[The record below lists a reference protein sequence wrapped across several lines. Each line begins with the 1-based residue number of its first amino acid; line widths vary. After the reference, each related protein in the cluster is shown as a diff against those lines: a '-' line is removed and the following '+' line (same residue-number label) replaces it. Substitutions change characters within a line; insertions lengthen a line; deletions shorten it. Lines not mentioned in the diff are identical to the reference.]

1 MRRHTIEPLLEIEK
15 LSTHFATADGLVKA
29 VDDVTLRVEPGKT
42 LCIVGESG
50 CGKSVTARSILRL
63 VDPPGRIV
71 AGRINFRSREGGG
84 GGADPADGGGKVVDL
99 AALDPRGP
107 ELRRIRGKEIGMVFQ
122 EPMVALSPV
131 HTIGQQLVEVLR
143 LHENLGKKEARERAI
158 AELRGVGIPNPE
170 RRIDSYSF
178 QLSGG
183 MRQRAMIAMALACRP
198 QLLIADEPTTALDVT
213 TQAQILR
220 LLRKLQEERGMA
232 ILFIT
237 HDLGVVAELADRV
250 AVMYLGN
257 VVEECDVD
265 SLFHDPR
272 HPYTRAL
279 LRSVPRIER
288 RARRRLPTIRGQ
300 VPHPQQRPS
309 GCPYRTRCDHV
320 VLGEC
325 DVENPELVSD
335 GQREVRCV
343 HYPTAESIR
352 DGHELEHEEVAA
364 DAG

>member
-1 MRRHTIEPLLEIEK
+1 VTEPLLEIEK
-15 LSTHFATADGLVKA
+15 LSTHFDTADGLVRA
-29 VDDVTLRVEPGKT
+29 VDEVSLRVEPGST
-42 LCIVGESG
+42 VCIVGESG
-50 CGKSVTARSILRL
+50 CGKSVTARSILQL
-63 VDPPGRIV
+63 VEPPGRIV
-71 AGRINFRSREGGG
+71 AGSIRFRSGGT
-84 GGADPADGGGKVVDL
+84 DGGSVVDL
-99 AALDPRGP
+99 AALNPGGP

-131 HTIGQQLVEVLR
+131 HTIGQQLIETLR
-143 LHENLGKKEARERAI
+143 LHEQLGKSEARERAI
-158 AELRGVGIPNPE
+158 AELRSVGIPLPE
-170 RRIDSYSF
+170 RRIDAYSF

-198 QLLIADEPTTALDVT
+198 QLLVADEPTTALDVT

-220 LLRKLQEERGMA
+220 LLRTLQEERGMA

-320 VLGEC
+320 VPGVC
-325 DVENPELVSD
+325 DTVNPELVSD
-335 GQREVRCV
+335 GQREVRCI

-352 DGHELEHEEVAA
+352 DGHDLDHQEAVA

>member
-1 MRRHTIEPLLEIEK
+1 MRRDVGEPLLEIER
-15 LSTHFATADGLVKA
+15 LSTHFDTADGLVKA

-63 VDPPGRIV
+63 VDPPGEIV
-71 AGRINFRSREGGG
+71 AGSIRFRSGGE
-84 GGADPADGGGKVVDL
+84 VVDL
-99 AALDPRGP
+99 AGLDARGP

-143 LHENLGKKEARERAI
+143 LHEGLGKKEARERAI
-158 AELRGVGIPNPE
+158 AELRGVGIPQPE
-170 RRIDSYSF
+170 RRIDAYSF

-220 LLRKLQEERGMA
+220 LLRTLQEERGMA

-300 VPHPQQRPS
+300 VPHPQQRPT

-320 VLGEC
+320 VPGEC
-325 DVENPELVSD
+325 DTENPALVTD
-335 GQREVRCV
+335 GTREVRCV

-352 DGHELEHEEVAA
+352 TGHDLQPLEAIA

>member
-1 MRRHTIEPLLEIEK
+1 VSEPLLEIEK
-15 LSTHFATADGLVKA
+15 LSTHFDTADGLVKA
-29 VDDVTLRVEPGKT
+29 VDDVSLRVEPGST
-42 LCIVGESG
+42 VCIVGESG
-50 CGKSVTARSILRL
+50 CGKSVTARSILQL

-71 AGRINFRSREGGG
+71 AGSIKFRSGTGCGGG
-84 GGADPADGGGKVVDL
+84 GVVDL
-99 AALDPRGP
+99 AALDPGGP
-107 ELRRIRGKEIGMVFQ
+107 ELRRIRGQEIGMVFQ

-143 LHENLGKKEARERAI
+143 LHEQLGKKEARERAI
-158 AELRGVGIPNPE
+158 AELRSVGIPQPE
-170 RRIDSYSF
+170 RRIDAYSF

-198 QLLIADEPTTALDVT
+198 QLLVADEPTTALDVT

-220 LLRKLQEERGMA
+220 LLRTLQEERGMA

-320 VLGEC
+320 VPGEC
-325 DVENPELVSD
+325 DTVNPDLVSD
-335 GQREVRCV
+335 GLREVRCV
-343 HYPTAESIR
+343 HYPTPETIR
-352 DGHELEHEEVAA
+352 NGHDLHPEEATA

>member
-1 MRRHTIEPLLEIEK
+1 MSLLEISG
-15 LSTHFATADGLVKA
+15 LSTHFDTADGLVRA
-29 VDDVTLRVEPGKT
+29 VDDVSLRVEPGQT
-42 LCIVGESG
+42 VCVVGESG

-71 AGRINFRSREGGG
+71 AGSIHYRSG
-84 GGADPADGGGKVVDL
+84 DTSVDL
-99 AALDPRGP
+99 AALDPGGSAMRA
-107 ELRRIRGKEIGMVFQ
+107 IRGKEIGMVFQ
-122 EPMVALSPV
+122 EPMAALSPV
-131 HTIGQQLVEVLR
+131 HTIGRQLMETLL
-143 LHENLGKKEARERAI
+143 LHERLTKREARERAI
-158 AELRGVGIPNPE
+158 DELRSVGIPQPE
-170 RRIDSYSF
+170 QRIDAYSF

-213 TQAQILR
+213 TQAQILD
-220 LLRKLQEERGMA
+220 LLRSLQEDRGMA
-232 ILFIT
+232 MLFIT

-250 AVMYLGN
+250 AVMYLGT

-288 RARRRLPTIRGQ
+288 RVRRRLPTIRGQ

-320 VLGEC
+320 VPGLCETEAPPA
-325 DVENPELVSD
+325 VTD
-335 GQREVRCV
+335 GGREVRCV

-352 DGHELEHEEVAA
+352 SGHDLAEPTHV
-364 DAG
+364 G

>member
-1 MRRHTIEPLLEIEK
+1 MRRQIIEPLLEIEK
-15 LSTHFATADGLVKA
+15 LSTHFETADGLVKA

-71 AGRINFRSREGGG
+71 AGRINFRSRE
-84 GGADPADGGGKVVDL
+84 AEEAVDL

-143 LHENLGKKEARERAI
+143 LHEQLGKKEARERAI
-158 AELRGVGIPNPE
+158 AELRGVGIPSPE
-170 RRIDSYSF
+170 QRIDAYSF

-325 DVENPELVSD
+325 DVDNPDLVSD
-335 GQREVRCV
+335 GEREVRCV
-343 HYPTAESIR
+343 HYPTADSIR
-352 DGHELEHEEVAA
+352 AGHELEHEEVAA

>member
-1 MRRHTIEPLLEIEK
+1 MRRPPIEPLLEIEK
-15 LSTHFATADGLVKA
+15 LSTHFDTADGLVRA
-29 VDDVTLRVEPGKT
+29 VDDVSLRIEPGRT
-42 LCIVGESG
+42 VCIVGESG

-71 AGRINFRSREGGG
+71 AGSIRFRSG
-84 GGADPADGGGKVVDL
+84 DGVVDL
-99 AALDPRGP
+99 AALDPGGP

-122 EPMVALSPV
+122 EPMAALSPV
-131 HTIGQQLVEVLR
+131 HTIGQQLIEVLR
-143 LHENLGKKEARERAI
+143 LHEQLGKAEARERAI
-158 AELRGVGIPNPE
+158 AELRGVGIPQPE
-170 RRIDSYSF
+170 RRIDAYSF

-198 QLLIADEPTTALDVT
+198 QLLVADEPTTALDVT

-220 LLRKLQEERGMA
+220 LLRTLQEERGMA

-265 SLFHDPR
+265 SLFHDLR

-320 VLGEC
+320 VPGQC
-325 DVENPELVSD
+325 DAENPALVSD
-335 GQREVRCV
+335 GLREVRCV

-352 DGHELEHEEVAA
+352 DGHDLRPEEVVA

>member
-1 MRRHTIEPLLEIEK
+1 MSEPLLEIEK
-15 LSTHFATADGLVKA
+15 LSTHFDTADGLVKA

-63 VDPPGRIV
+63 VDPPGQIV
-71 AGRINFRSREGGG
+71 AGSIRFRSGDE
-84 GGADPADGGGKVVDL
+84 VVDL
-99 AALDPRGP
+99 AGLDPRGP

-143 LHENLGKKEARERAI
+143 LHEGLGKKEARERAI
-158 AELRGVGIPNPE
+158 AELRGVGIPHPE
-170 RRIDSYSF
+170 QRIDAYSF

-198 QLLIADEPTTALDVT
+198 QLLVADEPTTALDVT

-220 LLRKLQEERGMA
+220 LLRSLQEERGMA

-320 VLGEC
+320 VPGEC
-325 DVENPELVSD
+325 DAENPELVSD
-335 GQREVRCV
+335 GDREVRCV
-343 HYPTAESIR
+343 HYPTADSIR
-352 DGHELEHEEVAA
+352 AGHDLLPVEEVTA

>member
-1 MRRHTIEPLLEIEK
+1 MSEPLLEIEK
-15 LSTHFATADGLVKA
+15 LSTHFDTADGLVKA
-29 VDDVTLRVEPGKT
+29 VDDVTLRVEPGRT

-63 VDPPGRIV
+63 VDPPGQIV
-71 AGRINFRSREGGG
+71 AGSIRFRSAAG
-84 GGADPADGGGKVVDL
+84 VVDL
-99 AALDPRGP
+99 AALDSRGP

-131 HTIGQQLVEVLR
+131 HTIGQQLIEVLR
-143 LHENLGKKEARERAI
+143 LHEGLGKKEARERAI
-158 AELRGVGIPNPE
+158 AELRGVGIPQPE
-170 RRIDSYSF
+170 RRIDAYSF

-320 VLGEC
+320 VLGQC
-325 DVENPELVSD
+325 DVENPELISD
-335 GQREVRCV
+335 GDREVRCV
-343 HYPTAESIR
+343 HYPTADSIR
-352 DGHELEHEEVAA
+352 SGHELQEVTA

>member
-1 MRRHTIEPLLEIEK
+1 MRAQAIQPLLEIEK
-15 LSTHFATADGLVKA
+15 LSTHFDTADGVVKA
-29 VDDVTLRVEPGKT
+29 VDDVSLRIEPGST
-42 LCIVGESG
+42 VCIVGESG
-50 CGKSVTARSILRL
+50 CGKSVTARSILQL
-63 VDPPGRIV
+63 VDPPGKIV
-71 AGRINFRSREGGG
+71 AGSIKYHSAGGIL
-84 GGADPADGGGKVVDL
+84 DL
-99 AALDPRGP
+99 AALDPRDP
-107 ELRRIRGKEIGMVFQ
+107 ELRRIRGQEIGMVFQ

-131 HTIGQQLVEVLR
+131 HTIGQQLVEALR
-143 LHENLGKKEARERAI
+143 LHERLSKQEARERAI
-158 AELRGVGIPNPE
+158 AELRGVGIPQPE
-170 RRIDSYSF
+170 QRIDAYSF

-220 LLRKLQEERGMA
+220 LLRRLQEERGMA

-320 VLGEC
+320 VPGQCE
-325 DVENPELVSD
+325 VANPDLVSD
-335 GQREVRCV
+335 GLREVRCV
-343 HYPTAESIR
+343 HYPTPESLR
-352 DGHELEHEEVAA
+352 EVVA

>member
-1 MRRHTIEPLLEIEK
+1 MPEPLLEIEK
-15 LSTHFATADGLVKA
+15 LSTHFETADGLVKA

-63 VDPPGRIV
+63 VDPPGEIV
-71 AGRINFRSREGGG
+71 AGSIRFRSGGE
-84 GGADPADGGGKVVDL
+84 VVDL

-107 ELRRIRGKEIGMVFQ
+107 ELRRIRGQEIGMVFQ

-143 LHENLGKKEARERAI
+143 LHEGLGKKEARERAI
-158 AELRGVGIPNPE
+158 AELRGVGIPQPE
-170 RRIDSYSF
+170 RRIDAYSF

-220 LLRKLQEERGMA
+220 LLRSLQEERGMA

-300 VPHPQQRPS
+300 VPHPQQRPT

-320 VLGEC
+320 VPGEC
-325 DVENPELVSD
+325 DTENPPLATD
-335 GQREVRCV
+335 GDREVRCV
-343 HYPTAESIR
+343 HYPDADSIR
-352 DGHELEHEEVAA
+352 AGHELLPVEEVTA

>member
-1 MRRHTIEPLLEIEK
+1 MREPLLEIEK
-15 LSTHFATADGLVKA
+15 LSTHFETADGLVKA
-29 VDDVTLRVEPGKT
+29 VDDVTLRVDPGRT

-63 VDPPGRIV
+63 VDPPGQIV
-71 AGRINFRSREGGG
+71 AGSIRFRSGGE
-84 GGADPADGGGKVVDL
+84 VVDL
-99 AALDPRGP
+99 AALDSRGP

-143 LHENLGKKEARERAI
+143 LHEQLGKKEARERAI
-158 AELRGVGIPNPE
+158 AELRGVGIPQPE
-170 RRIDSYSF
+170 RRIDAYSF

-220 LLRKLQEERGMA
+220 LLRTLQDERGMA

-320 VLGEC
+320 VPGEC
-325 DVENPELVSD
+325 DVENPDLVGD
-335 GQREVRCV
+335 GLREVRCV
-343 HYPTAESIR
+343 HYPTADSIR
-352 DGHELEHEEVAA
+352 AGHDLLPVEVVA

>member
-1 MRRHTIEPLLEIEK
+1 VSEPLLEIEK
-15 LSTHFATADGLVKA
+15 LSTHFETADGLVKA

-63 VDPPGRIV
+63 VDPPGQIV
-71 AGRINFRSREGGG
+71 AGSIRFRSAGGTI
-84 GGADPADGGGKVVDL
+84 DL
-99 AALDPRGP
+99 AGLDARGP

-143 LHENLGKKEARERAI
+143 LHEQLGKKEARERAI
-158 AELRGVGIPNPE
+158 AELRGVGIPQPE
-170 RRIDSYSF
+170 RRIDAYSF

-220 LLRKLQEERGMA
+220 LLRTLQEERGMA

-320 VLGEC
+320 VPGEC
-325 DVENPELVSD
+325 DVENPDLVSD
-335 GQREVRCV
+335 GDREVRCV
-343 HYPTAESIR
+343 HYPDAGSIR
-352 DGHELEHEEVAA
+352 AGHDLLPLEATA

>member
-1 MRRHTIEPLLEIEK
+1 MRRPVREPLLEIEK
-15 LSTHFATADGLVKA
+15 LSTHFETADGLVKA
-29 VDDVTLRVEPGKT
+29 VDDVTLRVDPGRT

-63 VDPPGRIV
+63 VDPPGQIV
-71 AGRINFRSREGGG
+71 AGSIRFRSGGE
-84 GGADPADGGGKVVDL
+84 VVDL
-99 AALDPRGP
+99 AALDSRGP

-143 LHENLGKKEARERAI
+143 LHEQLGKKEARERAI
-158 AELRGVGIPNPE
+158 AELRGVGIPQPE
-170 RRIDSYSF
+170 RRIDAYSF

-220 LLRKLQEERGMA
+220 LLRTLQDERGMA

-320 VLGEC
+320 VPGEC
-325 DVENPELVSD
+325 DVENPDLVGD
-335 GQREVRCV
+335 GLREVRCV
-343 HYPTAESIR
+343 HYPTADSIR
-352 DGHELEHEEVAA
+352 AGHDLLPVEVVA

>member
-1 MRRHTIEPLLEIEK
+1 VNDAQPLLEIRN
-15 LSTHFATADGLVKA
+15 LSTQFATADGLVKA
-29 VDDVTLRVEPGKT
+29 VDDVSLRIDPGQT
-42 LCIVGESG
+42 VCVVGESG

-63 VDPPGRIV
+63 VDPPGRVV
-71 AGRINFRSREGGG
+71 AGSIQFHSAGG
-84 GGADPADGGGKVVDL
+84 VVDL
-99 AALDPRGP
+99 AALDAAGP
-107 ELRRIRGKEIGMVFQ
+107 ELRQIRGQEIGMVFQ

-131 HTIGQQLVEVLR
+131 HTIGRQLTETLM
-143 LHENLGKKEARERAI
+143 LHEQLGKQEARERAI
-158 AELRGVGIPNPE
+158 AELRSVGIPEPE
-170 RRIDSYSF
+170 RRVDAYSF

-220 LLRKLQEERGMA
+220 LLRTLQEERGMA
-232 ILFIT
+232 MLFIT
-237 HDLGVVAELADRV
+237 HDLGVVAEVADRV

-309 GCPYRTRCDHV
+309 GCPYRTRCDFAV
-320 VLGEC
+320 PGEC
-325 DVENPELVSD
+325 DVVNPELVTGPASD
-335 GQREVRCV
+335 GTGHREVRCV
-343 HYPTAESIR
+343 HYPTADSIR
-352 DGHELEHEEVAA
+352 NGRELLPVAPADEKERA

>member
-1 MRRHTIEPLLEIEK
+1 MNEAEPLLEIRD
-15 LSTHFATADGLVKA
+15 LSTHFETADGVVKA
-29 VDDVTLRVEPGKT
+29 VDDVSLRIDPGQT
-42 LCIVGESG
+42 VCVVGESG

-63 VDPPGRIV
+63 VDRPGRIV
-71 AGRINFRSREGGG
+71 AGSMQFHSAAG
-84 GGADPADGGGKVVDL
+84 VVDL
-99 AALDPRGP
+99 AALDPTGP
-107 ELRRIRGKEIGMVFQ
+107 ELRQIRGKEIGMVFQ

-131 HTIGQQLVEVLR
+131 HTIGRQLTETLM
-143 LHENLGKKEARERAI
+143 LHEGLGKREARDRAI
-158 AELRGVGIPNPE
+158 GELRSVGIPQPE
-170 RRIDSYSF
+170 RRIDAYSF

-220 LLRKLQEERGMA
+220 LLRGLQEERGMA

-320 VLGEC
+320 VPGEC
-325 DVENPELVSD
+325 DAANPPLVS
-335 GQREVRCV
+335 GASREVRCV

-352 DGHELEHEEVAA
+352 DGHELLTMVQEEQS